1 MLPSVGSSAV
11 TVALLSPTSARST
24 AVAPSN
30 VFSTIW
36 RLLCWTKPD
45 SWANFDFEYS
55 GEELDGIPAP
65 SYGCARGER
74 RTDGSLDRWMC

>member
-11 TVALLSPTSARST
+11 TVALMSPTSARST

-45 SWANFDFEYS
+45 SWAKYDFEYS
-55 GEELDGIPAP
+55 REELDVQLRREE
-65 SYGCARGER
+65 YEKCAALSQWGR
-74 RTDGSLDRWMC
+74 D